1 VVARGINVR
10 RFTVCSGNEYIEYSS
25 TAVLGYSNVSHVV

>member
-1 VVARGINVR
+1 VVAREINVR
-10 RFTVCSGNEYIEYSS
+10 RFAVCSGNEYIEHSG